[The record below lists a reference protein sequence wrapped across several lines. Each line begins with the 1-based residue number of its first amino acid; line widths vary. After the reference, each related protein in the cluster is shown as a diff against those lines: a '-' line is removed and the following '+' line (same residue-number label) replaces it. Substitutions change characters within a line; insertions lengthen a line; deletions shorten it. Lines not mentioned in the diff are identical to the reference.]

1 MYSQHGLEAESGHRA
16 GFVAIVGRPNVGKS
30 TLLNRLVGQKVSI
43 TSSKPQTTRH
53 AITGIVTRPG
63 YQIAFVDT
71 PGYQTRH
78 RSPLNRVM
86 NRAVAASLLSADA
99 IVWVVEAL
107 KFGGGDEAI
116 AHLLAQHV
124 PVVLAINKIDLVP
137 RKEQLL
143 PFIEEMASRRAFA
156 AIVPVSAHKEL
167 QMDALLN
174 ELAAVLPGG
183 PKLFADDE
191 ITTANERFLAG
202 ELLQEKLF
210 RLLGEE
216 LPYATMVQIEEFKV
230 VGDVRHIHGVVLVDK
245 ASQKG
250 IVIGRDGQK
259 LKEIATQAR
268 RDMERLFG
276 GRVFL
281 ELWVRVKRGWGRT
294 EASLR
299 RVGFES

>member
-1 MYSQHGLEAESGHRA
+1 MNSQPGLDVESGHRA
-16 GFVAIVGRPNVGKS
+16 GFVAIAGRPNVGKS
-30 TLLNRLVGQKVSI
+30 TLLNRLVGQKVGI
-43 TSSKPQTTRH
+43 TSSRPQTTRH
-53 AITGIVTRPG
+53 AVTGIVTRPG
-63 YQIAFVDT
+63 FQIAFIDT

-78 RSPLNRVM
+78 RSPLNRAM
-86 NRAVAASLLSADA
+86 NRAVGASLLDANA

-107 KFGGGDEAI
+107 KFGRGDEAI
-116 AHLLAQHV
+116 APLLPQHV

-137 RKEQLL
+137 RKDQLL
-143 PFIEEMASRRAFA
+143 PFIKEIASRRPFA
-156 AIVPVSAHKEL
+156 AVVPVSARKEF
-167 QMDALLN
+167 QIDALLN
-174 ELAAVLPGG
+174 ELASVLPEG
-183 PKLFADDE
+183 PRLFDEDE

-216 LPYATMVQIEEFKV
+216 LPYATIVQIDEFKI

-245 ASQKG
+245 PSQKG

-268 RDMERLFG
+268 HDMERLFG

-281 ELWVRVKRGWGRT
+281 ELWVRVKRGWART
-294 EASLR
+294 ETSLR

>member
-1 MYSQHGLEAESGHRA
+1 MNSQPGPEVETGHRA
-16 GFVAIVGRPNVGKS
+16 GLVAIVGRPNVGKS

-43 TSSKPQTTRH
+43 TSNRPQTTRH
-53 AITGIVTRPG
+53 TITGIVTRPG

-86 NRAVAASLLSADA
+86 NRSVAASLVDAEA
-99 IVWVVEAL
+99 IVWVIEAL
-107 KFGGGDEAI
+107 KFASDDEEI
-116 AHLLAQHV
+116 VQLLPDQV

-137 RKEQLL
+137 HKEQLL
-143 PFIEEMASRRAFA
+143 PFIKELSARRAFG
-156 AIVPVSAHKEL
+156 AIVPVSARMAL
-167 QMDALLN
+167 QMDALLS
-174 ELAAVLPGG
+174 ELACVLPEG
-183 PKLFADDE
+183 PRLFDDDE

-216 LPYATMVQIEEFKV
+216 LPYATAVQIDEFKL
-230 VGDVRHIHGVVLVDK
+230 VGDVRHIRGVVLVDK
-245 ASQKG
+245 SSHKG
-250 IVIGRDGQK
+250 IVIGRGGQK

-268 RDMERLFG
+268 HDMERLFG

-281 ELWVRVKRGWGRT
+281 ELWVRVKRGWARS
-294 EASLR
+294 ERSLR
-299 RVGFES
+299 SVGFEN

>member
-1 MYSQHGLEAESGHRA
+1 MNSQPGLDVESGHRA
-16 GFVAIVGRPNVGKS
+16 GFVAIAGRPNVGKS

-43 TSSKPQTTRH
+43 TSRKPQTTRH
-53 AITGIVTRPG
+53 AVTGIVTRPG
-63 YQIAFVDT
+63 FQIAFVDT
-71 PGYQTRH
+71 PGYQTKH

-86 NRAVAASLLSADA
+86 NRVVAASLLDANA

-107 KFGGGDEAI
+107 RFGSGDEAI
-116 AHLLAQHV
+116 AFLLPQQV
-124 PVVLAINKIDLVP
+124 PAVLAISKIDLVP
-137 RKEQLL
+137 RKDQLL
-143 PFIEEMASRRAFA
+143 PFIKEMAARRDFA
-156 AIVPVSAHKEL
+156 AIIPVSAHKEL
-167 QMDALLN
+167 QIDVLLN
-174 ELAAVLPGG
+174 ELAGVLPEG
-183 PKLFADDE
+183 PRLFDDDE

-216 LPYATMVQIEEFKV
+216 LPYATIVQIDAFKI

-245 ASQKG
+245 PSQKG

-281 ELWVRVKRGWGRT
+281 ELWVRVKRGWART
-294 EASLR
+294 ETSLR
-299 RVGFES
+299 RVGFP

>member
-1 MYSQHGLEAESGHRA
+1 MNSQHGRDAGSGHRA
-16 GFVAIVGRPNVGKS
+16 GLVAVAGRPNVGKS

-53 AITGIVTRPG
+53 TITGIVTRPG

-78 RSPLNRVM
+78 RSPLNRMM
-86 NRAVAASLLSADA
+86 NKAVAANLADADA
-99 IVWVVEAL
+99 IVWVIEAL
-107 KFGGGDEAI
+107 KFGKSDEAI
-116 AHLLAQHV
+116 AHLLPEHV

-143 PFIEEMASRRAFA
+143 PFIKEMSARRAFA

-167 QMDALLN
+167 QIDALLG
-174 ELAAVLPGG
+174 ELAGVLPEG
-183 PKLFADDE
+183 PRLFGEDE

-216 LPYATMVQIEEFKV
+216 LPYATIVQIDEFKV
-230 VGDVRHIHGVVLVDK
+230 KGDVRHIHGVVLVDK
-245 ASQKG
+245 PSQKG

-299 RVGFES
+299 RAGFES

>member
-1 MYSQHGLEAESGHRA
+1 MISQPGPDVESGHRA
-16 GFVAIVGRPNVGKS
+16 GFVAIAGRPNVGKS
-30 TLLNRLVGQKVSI
+30 TLLNCLVGQKVSI
-43 TSSKPQTTRH
+43 TSSRPQTTRH
-53 AITGIVTRPG
+53 AVTGIVTRPG
-63 YQIAFVDT
+63 LQIAFIDT
-71 PGYQTRH
+71 PGFQTRH

-86 NRAVAASLLSADA
+86 NRAVAASVLEANA

-107 KFGGGDEAI
+107 KFGSGDEAI
-116 AHLLAQHV
+116 APLLPQDV
-124 PVVLAINKIDLVP
+124 PVVLAINKMDLVP

-143 PFIEEMASRRAFA
+143 PFIKEIASKRSFA
-156 AIVPVSAHKEL
+156 AVVPVSAYKEV
-167 QMDALLN
+167 QIDALLN
-174 ELAAVLPGG
+174 ELADLLPEG
-183 PKLFADDE
+183 PRLFDDDE

-216 LPYATMVQIEEFKV
+216 LPYATVVQIDEFRT

-245 ASQKG
+245 PSQKG

-268 RDMERLFG
+268 HDMERLFG

-281 ELWVRVKRGWGRT
+281 ELWVRVKRGWART
-294 EASLR
+294 ETSLR